1 VRLRLAVQPELKGT
15 TDAFKSIWAEGGVK
29 AYFKGLTPTLIS
41 LSPFIAINFATFDT
55 LQDYVYGNTP
65 REEQSKVNIPL
76 SIVLLGLLSCVLIFA
91 FCSYLSVTLTLTP
104 TRCRRLCSA

>member
-15 TDAFKSIWAEGGVK
+15 TDAFKSIWAEGGAK

-65 REEQSKVNIPL
+65 REEQSKVYIPL
-76 SIVLLGLLSCVLIFA
+76 SLVFFGLLSCVLIFA
-91 FCSYLSVTLTLTP
+91 FCSYLSVTP